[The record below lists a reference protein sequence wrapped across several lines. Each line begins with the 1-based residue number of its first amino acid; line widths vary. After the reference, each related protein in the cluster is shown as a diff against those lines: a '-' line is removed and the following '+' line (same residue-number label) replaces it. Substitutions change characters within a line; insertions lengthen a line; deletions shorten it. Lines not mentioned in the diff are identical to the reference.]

1 MIFVNDQNS
10 KDFPRKTLA
19 QIGHAN
25 TMGPSLFRNRIGI
38 YSGFTYIQLFKI
50 LKLVKYYSPT
60 VADGKTFVLV
70 F

>member
-25 TMGPSLFRNRIGI
+25 TMGPSLFRNRIGV
-38 YSGFTYIQLFKI
+38 YIR
-50 LKLVKYYSPT
+50 
-60 VADGKTFVLV
+60 VLYTIVQNFETRKVQV